1 MKQILSGILIWLAF
15 VAPSFTAE
23 VVSEELASEEVVSN
37 QVASQTSS
45 LEVLSTADV
54 PSGEKAP
61 STAQRVPP
69 VIEKTAPVEV
79 GKHVA
84 ANMDAMSMILS
95 LLMVLVVIVIS
106 AMILKRFQGVRH
118 SINGLKIVTS
128 LHLGAKE
135 KLVVVQAGEKQLLLG
150 VTTQQIS
157 LLETLDEPLISAKE
171 NSVDFAQSIAKLL
184 KQKAIKTYDKQK

>member
-15 VAPSFTAE
+15 VAYSFA
-23 VVSEELASEEVVSN
+23 EEVVSDVTSVV
-37 QVASQTSS
+37 VASQSA
-45 LEVLSTADV
+45 E
-54 PSGEKAP
+54 PSGEKLPSPAEVTAP
-61 STAQRVPP
+61 V
-69 VIEKTAPVEV
+69 VEKTAPVEV
-79 GKHVA
+79 GKHVT

-95 LLMVLVVIVIS
+95 LLMVLVVIIIS
-106 AMILKRFQGVRH
+106 AVILKRFQGVRH

-150 VTTQQIS
+150 VTAQQIS

>member
-1 MKQILSGILIWLAF
+1 MKKTFSVLLIWLVFLAF
-15 VAPSFTAE
+15 AHA
-23 VVSEELASEEVVSN
+23 EEVVSDVTSVDVTAIE
-37 QVASQTSS
+37 VASDVTS
-45 LEVLSTADV
+45 VDV
-54 PSGEKAP
+54 A
-61 STAQRVPP
+61 AIDVM
-69 VIEKTAPVEV
+69 PVEV
-79 GKHVA
+79 GKHVT

-95 LLMVLVVIVIS
+95 LLMVLAVIIIS

-150 VTTQQIS
+150 VTAQQIT
-157 LLETLDEPLISAKE
+157 LLETLDEPLISTKE
-171 NSVDFAQSIAKLL
+171 NNVDFAQSLAKLL

>member
-23 VVSEELASEEVVSN
+23 VVSEEVVSEEVVSN
-37 QVASQTSS
+37 KVASHTSS
-45 LEVLSTADV
+45 VEVLSTAEL
-54 PSGEKAP
+54 PSGEKSP
-61 STAQRVPP
+61 SAAEIATP

-95 LLMVLVVIVIS
+95 LLMVLVVIIIS
-106 AMILKRFQGVRH
+106 AVILKRFQGVRH

>member
-15 VAPSFTAE
+15 VAYSFA
-23 VVSEELASEEVVSN
+23 EEVVSDVTPVD
-37 QVASQTSS
+37 VASQSA
-45 LEVLSTADV
+45 VA
-54 PSGEKAP
+54 SGEKLPSSAEVTAP
-61 STAQRVPP
+61 V
-69 VIEKTAPVEV
+69 VEKTAPVEV
-79 GKHVA
+79 GKHVT

-95 LLMVLVVIVIS
+95 LLMVLVVIIIS
-106 AMILKRFQGVRH
+106 AVILKRFQGVRH

-150 VTTQQIS
+150 VTTQQIT

>member
-1 MKQILSGILIWLAF
+1 MKKILSVIFIWLSLLANSYAEE
-15 VAPSFTAE
+15 VVNTAPVVD
-23 VVSEELASEEVVSN
+23 VVSEAVTPEEKLN
-37 QVASQTSS
+37 NM
-45 LEVLSTADV
+45 TATT
-54 PSGEKAP
+54 P
-61 STAQRVPP
+61 TPP
-69 VIEKTAPVEV
+69 VEAKAAPVEV
-79 GKHVA
+79 GKHVT

-106 AMILKRFQGVRH
+106 AVILKRFQGVRH

-135 KLVVVQAGEKQLLLG
+135 KLVVVQAGNKQLLLG

-157 LLETLDEPLISAKE
+157 LIETLDEPLIAAKE

-184 KQKAIKTYDKQK
+184 KQKAIKKYDKQK